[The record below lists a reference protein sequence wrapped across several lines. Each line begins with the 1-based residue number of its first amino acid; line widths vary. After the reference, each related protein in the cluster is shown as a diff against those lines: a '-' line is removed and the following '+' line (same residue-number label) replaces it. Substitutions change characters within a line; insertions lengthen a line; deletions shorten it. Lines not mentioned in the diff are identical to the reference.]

1 MTYDEKKSAY
11 KSLVEDVQRCN
22 KSDKCNENSKV
33 QLERCKICNEINLW
47 SYWQGGIGHLD
58 ADILL
63 VGQDW
68 GRFNDRNYHELRN
81 IISGNPL
88 SDSTTKRYYE
98 LNQSLFTTDSNLCEL
113 FETIGIKN
121 IACKREPRVFFTNFV
136 LCYRTK
142 ESSMS
147 GSFNNKWADNCS
159 EYFVRLVNII
169 EPKVTICLGKSVFRS
184 VMKAANMSLPRKN
197 YNTIIETCTQKVK
210 IGNVTCM
217 VFPMAHCGTL
227 GTFNRNRGS
236 IETGLTLQKKDWL
249 KILQYI

>member
-1 MTYDEKKSAY
+1 MTYDEKISAY
-11 KSLVEDVQRCN
+11 KSLVEDVQRCD
-22 KSDKCNENSKV
+22 KLDKCNENSKV
-33 QLERCKICNEINLW
+33 QLEPCKICDEINLW
-47 SYWQGGIGHLD
+47 SYWQGGIRHLD

-68 GRFNDRNYHELRN
+68 GRFNDSNYPELRN

-121 IACKREPRVFFTNFV
+121 IAWERDSRVFFTNFV

-147 GSFNNKWADNCS
+147 RGFNYKWADNCS

-169 EPKVTICLGKSVFRS
+169 EPKVIICLGKSVFRS
-184 VMKAANMSLPRKN
+184 VMKAADMPMLKKS
-197 YNTIIETCTQKVK
+197 YNQIIEDGAQKAR
-210 IGNVTCM
+210 IGDVICM

-227 GTFNRNRGS
+227 GTMNRNRVS
-236 IETGLTLQKKDWL
+236 KETGLTLQKEDWK
-249 KILQYI
+249 KILEYI